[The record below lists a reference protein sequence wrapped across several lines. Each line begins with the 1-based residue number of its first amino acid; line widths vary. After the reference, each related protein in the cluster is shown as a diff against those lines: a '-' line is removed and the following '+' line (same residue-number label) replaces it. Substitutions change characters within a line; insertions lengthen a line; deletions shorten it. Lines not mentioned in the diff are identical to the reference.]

1 MALFPVGSPMG
12 GGAGGASFLQ
22 VAMPGLPFRRFRT
35 GAREV
40 LLVPVSVGAS
50 GAHAGPAA

>member
-1 MALFPVGSPMG
+1 VALFPVGSPMG
-12 GGAGGASFLQ
+12 GGAGGASFLL